1 MSTDNKDFFIWPTT
15 FSCVIVLGDLI
26 LPSDYNLTIGMIPQP
41 GESTATGLKKIKEFI
56 SKFIQNA
63 ILIGE
68 ENQFLPQL
76 GKLRSNTVQLPQDPS
91 DYFFAAVLFQKLTAI
106 SSDYFTIGQIT
117 VDSSIGDR
125 VKYQINNINDV
136 YSEVLEKNGWWTQD
150 NVNTNNI
157 DKFPS
162 WEELDIVVSNKFSP
176 KLVKGGKNENKS
188 IW

>member
-1 MSTDNKDFFIWPTT
+1 MSTSNKDFFIWPTN

-41 GESTATGLKKIKEFI
+41 GDSTTVGFKKIKEFI
-56 SKFIQNA
+56 SKFVQNA
-63 ILIGE
+63 ILIKE
-68 ENQFLPQL
+68 QNQFLSQL
-76 GKLRSNTVQLPQDPS
+76 SNLRSNTVQLPQDPS

-117 VDSSIGDR
+117 IDSSIGDR

-136 YSEVLEKNGWWTQD
+136 YREVLEKDGWWSQD

-157 DKFPS
+157 DNFPS
-162 WEELDIVVSNKFSP
+162 WEDLDIVINNKFSP

-188 IW
+188 VR

>member
-1 MSTDNKDFFIWPTT
+1 MSIDNTDFFIWPTT

-26 LPSDYNLTIGMIPQP
+26 LPSDYNLTIGMVPQP
-41 GESTATGLKKIKEFI
+41 GDSTAVGLRKIKEFI
-56 SKFIQNA
+56 TKFVQNA

-68 ENQFLPQL
+68 ENQFLSQL

-91 DYFFAAVLFQKLTAI
+91 DYFFAAVLFQKLNAI

-117 VDSSIGDR
+117 IDSSIGDR
-125 VKYQINNINDV
+125 VKYQINDVNDV
-136 YSEVLEKNGWWTQD
+136 YSEILKQQGWWSQD

-157 DKFPS
+157 DRFPT

-188 IW
+188 IR